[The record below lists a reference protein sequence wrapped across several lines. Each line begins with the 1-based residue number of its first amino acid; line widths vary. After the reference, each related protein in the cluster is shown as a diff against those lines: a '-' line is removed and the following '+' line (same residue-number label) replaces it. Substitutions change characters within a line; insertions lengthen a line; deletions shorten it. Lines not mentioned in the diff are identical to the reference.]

1 MDTRGIGQIAVED
14 RADVALEEPCPGGSL
29 CPGERLGEP
38 TGEQPQC
45 IFAATDRRISQHRH
59 LAVEQLV
66 EEVLPATFDLTL
78 RQWPEGQ
85 VVDASRERIGDCR
98 DSAEVRGASE
108 QKLSAPAVT
117 VKARFDRQQQIRRAL
132 HLVDYRG
139 TPKRGHEALRIGL
152 GRSSDRI
159 AVERHVVRRDRTA
172 GEHAGESALARL
184 TSAEQ
189 RDRPGALHGVDNDRS
204 DAPLDERLG
213 WKNVRQL
220 GKY

>member
-1 MDTRGIGQIAVED
+1 MDTRGIAQIAVED
-14 RADVALEEPCPGGSL
+14 RADVALEEPGPGGSR
-29 CPGERLGEP
+29 PGERLREP
-38 TGEQPQC
+38 AGEQPPG

-66 EEVLPATFDLTL
+66 EEVLAATFDLTL
-78 RQWPEGQ
+78 RQWPQSQ
-85 VVDASRERIGDCR
+85 VVDTSRERVGDCR
-98 DSAEVRGASE
+98 DSAEVRGASK

-117 VKARFDRQQQIRRAL
+117 IKARLDREQQIRRAL

-139 TPKRGHEALRIGL
+139 PPERGHETLRIGL
-152 GRSSDRI
+152 GRSADRI
-159 AVERHVVRRDRTA
+159 AVERHVVRRHRTA

-189 RDRPGALHGVDNDRS
+189 RDRPGALQGVDNDRS

-213 WKNVRQL
+213 WKDVGQL